1 MTDKATCIPSIPT
14 HVEEVEDPQE
24 VVPAQAAEV
33 CRHVDQGRPA
43 VDVFVLIGVKQL
55 RAGGD
60 KLLHGNSRL
69 VHPARTTTEQQ
80 PDDEGWMRVLWYL
93 NTG

>member
-1 MTDKATCIPSIPT
+1 
-14 HVEEVEDPQE
+14 
-24 VVPAQAAEV
+24 
-33 CRHVDQGRPA
+33 

-80 PDDEGWMRVLWYL
+80 PDDKGWMRVLWCL
-93 NTG
+93 DTG